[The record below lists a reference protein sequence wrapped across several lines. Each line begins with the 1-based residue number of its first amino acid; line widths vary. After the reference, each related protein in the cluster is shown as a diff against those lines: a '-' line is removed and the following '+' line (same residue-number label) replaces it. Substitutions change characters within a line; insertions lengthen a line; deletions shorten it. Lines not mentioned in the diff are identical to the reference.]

1 LGGTPGKQPI
11 LFSCVCFL
19 VMALDGK
26 ERSELIC
33 DRYLAEHGN
42 SLPNAHSFYGGEEHS
57 LQGKT
62 GKTHAV
68 C

>member
-1 LGGTPGKQPI
+1 M
-11 LFSCVCFL
+11 V
-19 VMALDGK
+19 LDEK
-26 ERSELIC
+26 ERSELRC